1 MSDSRP
7 SLFSRNSSETFTS
20 DESSYNSLIG
30 SPIRIFDSPVE
41 AHYGYRTD
49 SDRGIASSLKELM
62 ERFENAQICGSC
74 HGEWRRFKTREDA
87 TNWAFGKESR
97 PHSPGS
103 AKSDASPNQQQQHH
117 PEAEKKTKLLNDS
130 PLNTSSTF
138 GYATLYAND
147 EKWSSDLQEGTPNW
161 GSTKTLFV
169 DADGACPKNGRR
181 GALGG
186 IGVYFGPNDSRNLS
200 EPLPG
205 HPQTN
210 QRAELMSLIR
220 AVEILRREGKS
231 TTPVCLRSDS
241 RYAVSG
247 LTEWVP
253 KWKRNGWTTARG
265 TEVKNQDLWR
275 TLDSEIAK
283 LGTLRRVHLVWVK
296 AHAGD
301 RRNEEAD
308 RLATEGVRKA
318 EAMRQRLLASLPL
331 PTSSNLHSF
340 NVQGQSQV
348 PRRNHLYPSPAARS
362 SYNFLDKKPSAIGGE
377 IRKSHSSLFSFDNKS
392 AIGRHPVW

>member
-1 MSDSRP
+1 MINF
-7 SLFSRNSSETFTS
+7 L
-20 DESSYNSLIG
+20 
-30 SPIRIFDSPVE
+30 
-41 AHYGYRTD
+41 
-49 SDRGIASSLKELM
+49 
-62 ERFENAQICGSC
+62 
-74 HGEWRRFKTREDA
+74 
-87 TNWAFGKESR
+87 
-97 PHSPGS
+97 
-103 AKSDASPNQQQQHH
+103 
-117 PEAEKKTKLLNDS
+117 
-130 PLNTSSTF
+130 
-138 GYATLYAND
+138 
-147 EKWSSDLQEGTPNW
+147 
-161 GSTKTLFV
+161 
-169 DADGACPKNGRR
+169 RR

-186 IGVYFGPNDSRNLS
+186 IGVYFGPNDARNVS

-231 TTPVCLRSDS
+231 SIPVCLRSDS

-275 TLDSEIAK
+275 TLDAEIAN
-283 LGTLRRVHLVWVK
+283 LGALRRVHLIWVK

-318 EAMRQRLLASLPL
+318 ENIRQRLASVQSFQPQAAPAFSLPNSGVHRL
-331 PTSSNLHSF
+331 RLQTSGHSAP
-340 NVQGQSQV
+340 V
-348 PRRNHLYPSPAARS
+348 PAYFAPE
-362 SYNFLDKKPSAIGGE
+362 KKPSHMGGMATAQ
-377 IRKSHSSLFSFDNKS
+377 RKIVNSSFFSFDKKQTTHS
-392 AIGRHPVW
+392 PSLVPVSSGAVPSMRRQIW